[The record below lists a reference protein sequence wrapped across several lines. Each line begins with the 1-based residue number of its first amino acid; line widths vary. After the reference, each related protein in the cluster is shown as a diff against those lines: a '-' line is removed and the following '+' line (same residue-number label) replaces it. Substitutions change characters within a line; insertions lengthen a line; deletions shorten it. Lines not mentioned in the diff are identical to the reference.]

1 MRGRRAEGHSL
12 LQGSPTPSVTA
23 APTLPQP
30 NNAPVKLNT
39 AAVLREAALYQRQ
52 VEKELQR
59 WRKLREPGGG
69 GVTGRA
75 REGLPGGCGPAGV
88 WGGSNRPVS
97 GSQLHPRK
105 IISTQ

>member
-69 GVTGRA
+69 GDRQSTRGVTWRLWPCRCVG
-75 REGLPGGCGPAGV
+75 GLQQASVRVTATP
-88 WGGSNRPVS
+88 
-97 GSQLHPRK
+97 
-105 IISTQ
+105 